1 VDWLRFL
8 TWLYNVVLH
17 VGGRSQAKDF
27 GVQGAEGDDGTA
39 DWRKL
44 HTEELRDLYCQML
57 LRWMR

>member
-1 VDWLRFL
+1 VAVQPGPSRE
-8 TWLYNVVLH
+8 
-17 VGGRSQAKDF
+17 GRSQIEDV
-27 GVQGAEGDDGTA
+27 GVQGAERDDVTA